1 MSKNDKTA
9 SVEEQGD
16 QSSDS
21 VFDFLYHDHRRIASF
36 LSQFDAN
43 GLLTGLTQSE
53 GVTKGSKRSKKVGVG
68 ADVALFGGG
77 RMEVEIGPGDSGSES
92 LERVYDPYWANAR
105 QFLDVLQER
114 NMIVRDLDNASI
126 GQIVLTTGYL
136 SIQDLGMMKEA
147 WKSPMIQKKVMSGGN
162 TGKRKAN
169 MTAAQKAAALEEEE
183 NTKLFLEM
191 IQLMPH
197 SVHARMLTRQNDSAR
212 LVWCVLNQENLV
224 TSASDVA
231 LTYGYMMSG
240 EWSILGILNAQP
252 EFLTPD
258 LAGQFDEN
266 DLGLTESI
274 VGQVTKLLA
283 PVVRVSLGRP
293 SAAFGITPL
302 LIFREVA
309 QLGYLD
315 T

>member
-1 MSKNDKTA
+1 MSKKDETA
-9 SVEEQGD
+9 SAEEQGD
-16 QSSDS
+16 QNTDS

-53 GVTKGSKRSKKVGVG
+53 GVTKGSKRSKRVGIG
-68 ADVALFGGG
+68 GELALLGGG
-77 RMEVEIGPGDSGSES
+77 NVEFEMGPGESGSET
-92 LERVYDPYWANAR
+92 LERVYDPYWTNAR

-114 NMIVRDLDNASI
+114 SMVERNLRNASI
-126 GQIVLTTGYL
+126 GQIVLATGYL

-147 WKSPMIQKKVMSGGN
+147 WNAPAIKSTIMAGAGG
-162 TGKRKAN
+162 GKRKGN
-169 MTAAQKAAALEEEE
+169 MTAAQKAAAKEEEN
-183 NTKLFLEM
+183 NTKLFLEL

-197 SVHARMLTRQNDSAR
+197 SVHARMLTRDDSAAN

-252 EFLTPD
+252 EYLTPD
-258 LAGQFDEN
+258 LKGEFDEN

-274 VGQVTKLLA
+274 VGQVSKLLA

-302 LIFREVA
+302 LIFREVS
-309 QLGYLD
+309 
-315 T
+315 

>member
-1 MSKNDKTA
+1 MSKKGEIVSA
-9 SVEEQGD
+9 EEQDD
-16 QSSDS
+16 QSTDS

-43 GLLTGLTQSE
+43 GLLTELTQSE

-68 ADVALFGGG
+68 GDVALLGGG
-77 RMEVEIGPGDSGSES
+77 RLEFEIGPGESGSES

-105 QFLDVLQER
+105 QLLDVLQER
-114 NMIVRDLDNASI
+114 NMIMRSLDEASV
-126 GQIVLTTGYL
+126 GQIVLATGYL

-147 WKSPMIQKKVMSGGN
+147 WKAPTIKSKIMAGKSG
-162 TGKRKAN
+162 GKRKGN
-169 MTAAQKAAALEEEE
+169 MTAAQREAAKEEED
-183 NTKLFLEM
+183 NAKLFLDL

-197 SVHARMLTRQNDSAR
+197 SVHARMLTSQREPAS

-240 EWSILGILNAQP
+240 EWSILGILNARP
-252 EFLTPD
+252 EYLAPD
-258 LAGQFDEN
+258 LSGQFKEN

-274 VGQVTKLLA
+274 VGQVSKLLA

-309 QLGYLD
+309 
-315 T
+315 